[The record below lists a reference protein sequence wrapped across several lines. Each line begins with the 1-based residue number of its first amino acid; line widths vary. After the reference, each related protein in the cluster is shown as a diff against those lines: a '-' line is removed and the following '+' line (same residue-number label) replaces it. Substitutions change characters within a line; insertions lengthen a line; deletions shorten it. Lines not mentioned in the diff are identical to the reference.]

1 MKSYSNSLALCV
13 AFFMVCSIAGVSA
26 QQAEPVQQP
35 QQGEP
40 SQLPQQPAPSQKDS
54 LTLAGEWRGT
64 LKVGASSLRIV
75 FHIVDSGTGYVATMD
90 SPDQGARG
98 IPVSGVR
105 IEGKGVVIEVASVG
119 GSYTGTLDAV
129 GNQLEGFWNQSGIS
143 FPLTLSRQP
152 SAEIH
157 TEQKSMPMKEPASL
171 AYRVKEVRFNGG
183 AEEVQLA
190 GTLTLPKVN
199 GPFPAV
205 VLVSGS
211 GPQNRDEEILGH
223 KPFFIIADYLTQ
235 RGIAVL
241 RCDDRGVG
249 ASTGDYQAATTFDF
263 AADAQAAI
271 DFLARQEGIDEN
283 NIGIIGHSE
292 GAIIASIL
300 AAREEISWDG
310 WASANGAGHE
320 DTCDTCGAAG
330 FNETRESSRPA
341 FIVLLAGPGV
351 QGYELLL
358 MQNEAIGRASGLSG
372 EQIIEANNLNRK
384 LYDIVIEERDEQLLR
399 KKLTDV
405 FYEEIDLNPVL
416 SPLDKEAQKAQVPQV
431 IAPLLSPWI
440 RTFLELD
447 PADYLRKVKVPVL
460 ALNGSKDLQ
469 VPCKSNLE
477 AIRSALSEA
486 GNNSSTFVEL
496 EGLNHLFQHAT
507 TGLPSEYSEIE
518 EDFAPEALQ
527 IMGDW
532 ILNIISP

>member
-1 MKSYSNSLALCV
+1 
-13 AFFMVCSIAGVSA
+13 
-26 QQAEPVQQP
+26 
-35 QQGEP
+35 
-40 SQLPQQPAPSQKDS
+40 
-54 LTLAGEWRGT
+54 
-64 LKVGASSLRIV
+64 
-75 FHIVDSGTGYVATMD
+75 
-90 SPDQGARG
+90 
-98 IPVSGVR
+98 
-105 IEGKGVVIEVASVG
+105 
-119 GSYTGTLDAV
+119 
-129 GNQLEGFWNQSGIS
+129 
-143 FPLTLSRQP
+143 
-152 SAEIH
+152 
-157 TEQKSMPMKEPASL
+157 
-171 AYRVKEVRFNGG
+171 
-183 AEEVQLA
+183 
-190 GTLTLPKVN
+190 
-199 GPFPAV
+199 
-205 VLVSGS
+205 
-211 GPQNRDEEILGH
+211 
-223 KPFFIIADYLTQ
+223 
-235 RGIAVL
+235 
-241 RCDDRGVG
+241 
-249 ASTGDYQAATTFDF
+249 QAATTFDF

-320 DTCDTCGAAG
+320 STCDTCGAAG
-330 FNETRESSRPA
+330 FNGTRESSRPA

-486 GNNSSTFVEL
+486 GNNSSNFVEL
-496 EGLNHLFQHAT
+496 EGLNHLFQHAIK
-507 TGLPSEYSEIE
+507 GLPSEYSEIE

>member
-1 MKSYSNSLALCV
+1 ML
-13 AFFMVCSIAGVSA
+13 CSIAAVSA
-26 QQAEPVQQP
+26 QQDEPAQQS

-40 SQLPQQPAPSQKDS
+40 FQLPQQPAPSQKDS
-54 LTLAGEWRGT
+54 LPLAGEWRGT
-64 LKVGASSLRIV
+64 LKVSISSLRIV
-75 FHIVDSGTGYVATMD
+75 FHIADSETGYVATMD

-105 IEGKGVVIEVASVG
+105 IEGKGVVIEVASIG
-119 GSYTGTLDAV
+119 GSYTGTLDVA
-129 GNQLEGFWNQSGIS
+129 GNQLEGFWKQSGMS
-143 FPLTLSRQP
+143 FPLILLRQP

-190 GTLTLPKVN
+190 GTLTLPKGN
-199 GPFPAV
+199 GPFPAI

-241 RCDDRGVG
+241 RYDDRGVG
-249 ASTGDYQAATTFDF
+249 ASTGDYQAAMTFDF
-263 AADAQAAI
+263 AADAQAAL

-292 GAIIASIL
+292 GAIIASMV
-300 AAREEISWDG
+300 AAMGETRYS
-310 WASANGAGHE
+310 SANNAGNE
-320 DTCDTCGAAG
+320 STCDTCEAAA
-330 FNETRESSRPA
+330 FNGTRESSKPA

-358 MQNEAIGRASGLSG
+358 MQNEAIGRASGLSE
-372 EQIIEANNLNRK
+372 EQIIEANNLNLR

-399 KKLTDV
+399 QKLTDV
-405 FYEEIDLNPVL
+405 FCEEIDLNPVL

-469 VPCKSNLE
+469 VPSRPNLE

-486 GNNSSTFVEL
+486 SNNSSTFIEL
-496 EGLNHLFQHAT
+496 EGLNHLFQHAA

-518 EDFAPEALQ
+518 ESFAPEALQ

-532 ILNIISP
+532 IFKAVK

>member
-235 RGIAVL
+235 RGIAV
-241 RCDDRGVG
+241 R
-249 ASTGDYQAATTFDF
+249 
-263 AADAQAAI
+263 
-271 DFLARQEGIDEN
+271 
-283 NIGIIGHSE
+283 
-292 GAIIASIL
+292 
-300 AAREEISWDG
+300 
-310 WASANGAGHE
+310 
-320 DTCDTCGAAG
+320 
-330 FNETRESSRPA
+330 
-341 FIVLLAGPGV
+341 
-351 QGYELLL
+351 
-358 MQNEAIGRASGLSG
+358 
-372 EQIIEANNLNRK
+372 
-384 LYDIVIEERDEQLLR
+384 
-399 KKLTDV
+399 
-405 FYEEIDLNPVL
+405 
-416 SPLDKEAQKAQVPQV
+416 
-431 IAPLLSPWI
+431 
-440 RTFLELD
+440 
-447 PADYLRKVKVPVL
+447 
-460 ALNGSKDLQ
+460 
-469 VPCKSNLE
+469 
-477 AIRSALSEA
+477 
-486 GNNSSTFVEL
+486 
-496 EGLNHLFQHAT
+496 
-507 TGLPSEYSEIE
+507 
-518 EDFAPEALQ
+518 
-527 IMGDW
+527 
-532 ILNIISP
+532 